1 MAGRRR
7 ARRARRARGRALAC
21 AGLALLGGARGAG
34 GAGGKAR
41 GRAGGARGGARGG
54 GGGAGDGEQRFSH
67 ADFWAAEA
75 KEMFRFAWGAYLAAG
90 GGGGVDEVQPITCRG
105 RNSWGGVAL
114 TLVDAL
120 PSLVL
125 LGELGPLREGVA
137 WLEGV
142 HLATGAPPNASL
154 PEAEGSWGP
163 GRWRVFSG
171 APADFVVWKGT
182 SPSARRGALFDRD
195 VRVSVFESNI
205 RLLGGLLSAHA
216 LLVGSPGLVP
226 GYGGGLLGLAVDLG
240 NRLLPAFHHSET
252 DIPLAWVNL
261 RRGVLRGETQH
272 TCLAGAGTLLLEMAA
287 LSRATGNPE
296 YEERAQ
302 AAVDALWKRRSP
314 MGLLGNTLSA
324 RSGRWIQ
331 REAGIGAGSDSFYEY
346 LLKAWLVLGD
356 AAALDRFVEAYVE
369 ASLHMPVQHG
379 KNVFWLDVHMNTGRR
394 SKEWVSS
401 LGAFWP
407 GMQALVGLVGDG
419 EALFRSFANAS
430 RRYGGWLPEQFSR
443 DLRAPHPVEK
453 GNPLRPELVE
463 SAYHLWAETEDAEY
477 LTYARAL
484 QRTLQERNRV
494 KCGFASVRDTKTR
507 ELDDSS
513 ESFLFSETL
522 MYLNLLQSNAT
533 EVRDHFVFTTEGH
546 PLPPLER
553 SLPELPEKWPAN
565 CDKLCKPGEPRLWSD
580 SLRQHKEGPHGL
592 RLNKHDAAVLRA
604 RRCVACE
611 RIVGRLEKARAEDSD
626 DDDDDDDSDSAG
638 GERGDSCGAGGEA
651 ECRSRRG
658 GQAAADTLEAWK
670 CRFGVKATGSLEST
684 DALTWEMRCRELS
697 KVRVRVDFQDWVH
710 SLEPG
715 YVAIAKVE
723 SPAGRLGRLRISA
736 LSGGPA
742 PAACLAEEHRE
753 AAIDPP
759 PECAARP
766 LDSEVHYGALALFGG
781 QLPRAESG
789 VALRHRVVLADPED
803 ACVELFN
810 EDELEGHFAVVRR
823 GTCTFQSKAVNAER
837 AGAVGLIVVDYE
849 RPSNDTEIVN
859 IEMAGDPDVAEV
871 SLPSILVG
879 LETALALEE
888 VLLEDGLDAVP
899 VGVALDTV
907 ARESNPAEPGQEP
920 MHAVYI
926 PQHSPS
932 PELRDA
938 HVDIARLMDLME
950 AVERLAGPPNL
961 DDLEY
966 SEDGP
971 PAADEDRDWF
981 PPEPPQGEGG
991 DTEGGDYG
999 DYSSDYEASPGSP

>member
-1 MAGRRR
+1 M
-7 ARRARRARGRALAC
+7 
-21 AGLALLGGARGAG
+21 
-34 GAGGKAR
+34 
-41 GRAGGARGGARGG
+41 
-54 GGGAGDGEQRFSH
+54 
-67 ADFWAAEA
+67 
-75 KEMFRFAWGAYLAAG
+75 
-90 GGGGVDEVQPITCRG
+90 DEVQPISCRG

-120 PSLVL
+120 PSLAL

-142 HLATGAPPNASL
+142 HLATGAPPNASM

-216 LLVGSPGLVP
+216 LLVASPGLVP

-302 AAVDALWKRRSP
+302 AAVNALWKRRSP

-331 REAGIGAGSDSFYEY
+331 RDAGIGAGSDSFYEY

-356 AAALDRFVEAYVE
+356 AEALDRFVEAYVE

-463 SAYHLWAETEDAEY
+463 SAYHLWAETGEAEY
-477 LTYARAL
+477 LAYARAL

-494 KCGFASVRDTKTR
+494 KCGFASVKDTKTR

-522 MYLNLLQSNAT
+522 LYLNLLQSNAT

-546 PLPPLER
+546 PLPPLDK
-553 SLPELPEKWPAN
+553 SLPGLPEAWPTT
-565 CDKLCKPGEPRLWSD
+565 CDKLCRPGEPQLWSD
-580 SLRQHKEGPHGL
+580 TLRKHKEGPHGL
-592 RLNKHDAAVLRA
+592 RLVKHDANVLRA

-611 RIVGRLEKARAEDSD
+611 RIVGRLDQARAEDSD
-626 DDDDDDDSDSAG
+626 DDYSESLG
-638 GERGDSCGAGGEA
+638 GERGDSSGAGGEA
-651 ECRSRRG
+651 ASHSRRG

-670 CRFGVKATGSLEST
+670 CRFGVKAAGSFAESA
-684 DALTWEMRCRELS
+684 DGKSLTWEMRCRDLA
-697 KVRVRVDFQDWVH
+697 KVRVRVDFQEWVH

-715 YVAIAKVE
+715 YVAIAKVD

-736 LSGGPA
+736 LTSGAA
-742 PAACLAEEHRE
+742 PADCPAEERHDE
-753 AAIDPP
+753 DGADVPP
-759 PECAARP
+759 KCAARP

-803 ACVELFN
+803 ACAGLFN

-849 RPSNDTEIVN
+849 RPSNDTEIIN

-907 ARESNPAEPGQEP
+907 ARETDPQDPGQEP
-920 MHAVYI
+920 LYAVYM

-932 PELRDA
+932 PELQDA
-938 HVDIARLMDLME
+938 HVDISRLLDLME
-950 AVERLAGPPNL
+950 SAERLAGPLNL
-961 DDLEY
+961 DEVEY
-966 SEDGP
+966 SEEGP

-981 PPEPPQGEGG
+981 PPERPQDAGG
-991 DTEGGDYG
+991 GTDYRESYG
-999 DYSSDYEASPGSP
+999 DYSGNDYDASRGSP

>member
-1 MAGRRR
+1 
-7 ARRARRARGRALAC
+7 
-21 AGLALLGGARGAG
+21 
-34 GAGGKAR
+34 
-41 GRAGGARGGARGG
+41 
-54 GGGAGDGEQRFSH
+54 
-67 ADFWAAEA
+67 
-75 KEMFRFAWGAYLAAG
+75 MFRFAWGAYLAAG

-120 PSLVL
+120 PSLAL

-142 HLATGAPPNASL
+142 HLATGAPPNASM
-154 PEAEGSWGP
+154 PEAEGSWGA

-216 LLVGSPGLVP
+216 LLVASPGLVP

-314 MGLLGNTLSA
+314 IGLLGNTLSA

-331 REAGIGAGSDSFYEY
+331 RDAGIGAGSDSFYEY
-346 LLKAWLVLGD
+346 LLKAWLLLGD
-356 AAALDRFVEAYVE
+356 AEALDRFAEAYAE

-379 KNVFWLDVHMNTGRR
+379 KNVFWLDVHMNTGWR

-407 GMQALVGLVGDG
+407 GMQALVGLVLDG

-453 GNPLRPELVE
+453 GNPLRPELIE
-463 SAYHLWAETEDAEY
+463 SAYHLWAETGEAEY
-477 LTYARAL
+477 LMYARAL
-484 QRTLQERNRV
+484 QRTLQELNRV
-494 KCGFASVRDTKTR
+494 KCGFASVKDTKTR

-522 MYLNLLQSNAT
+522 LYLNLLQSNAT

-546 PLPPLER
+546 PLPPLDK
-553 SLPELPEKWPAN
+553 SLPELPEKWPAT
-565 CDKLCKPGEPRLWSD
+565 CDKLCRPGEPQLWSD
-580 SLRQHKEGPHGL
+580 TLRKHKEGPHGL
-592 RLNKHDAAVLRA
+592 RLVKHDAEVLRA

-611 RIVGRLEKARAEDSD
+611 RIVERLDKARAEDSD
-626 DDDDDDDSDSAG
+626 VDYSDSLG
-638 GERGDSCGAGGEA
+638 GERGDSSGAGGEA
-651 ECRSRRG
+651 ASRSRRG

-670 CRFGVKATGSLEST
+670 CRFGLKATGSFAGST
-684 DALTWEMRCRELS
+684 DAKPLTWEMRCRDLA
-697 KVRVRVDFQDWVH
+697 KVRVRVDFQEWVH

-715 YVAIAKVE
+715 FVAIAKVD

-736 LSGGPA
+736 LSSGAA
-742 PAACLAEEHRE
+742 PEECAAEERHE
-753 AAIDPP
+753 PGADAPP
-759 PECAARP
+759 KCAARP

-849 RPSNDTEIVN
+849 RPSNDTEIIN

-899 VGVALDTV
+899 IGVALDTV
-907 ARESNPAEPGQEP
+907 ARETDPLAPSEPGQEP
-920 MHAVYI
+920 VYAVYM
-926 PQHSPS
+926 PQHSPP
-932 PELRDA
+932 PELQDA
-938 HVDIARLMDLME
+938 HVDISRLLDLME
-950 AVERLAGPPNL
+950 AAERLAGPSNL
-961 DDLEY
+961 DELEY

-981 PPEPPQGEGG
+981 PPEPPPDEGG
-991 DTEGGDYG
+991 GTDYREPYS
-999 DYSSDYEASPGSP
+999 DYSSNEYDASRGSP